1 MLDIYIQG
9 ARPSG
14 EDLQKRVLFWLG
26 GPRKAK
32 RYDICYGM
40 ALRSL
45 FASGRLSL
53 IGRVRP
59 YEPLDDDI
67 YKTDMARSLPE
78 LATKRHPSTL
88 FDLANPVTL

>member
-53 IGRVRP
+53 VGKMSPHRP
-59 YEPLDDDI
+59 RDDDI
-67 YKTDMARSLPE
+67 YNPDMAR
-78 LATKRHPSTL
+78 
-88 FDLANPVTL
+88 